1 MAIDYTG
8 KVTTTGMMNKSPGAN
23 IQAPNMSNLAPPK
36 KPTQPTQP
44 TQPIRQPIEQPV
56 ETAARSNTITDEDMA
71 ILEPVLSPSVKQVL
85 SKIAPNIEN
94 ILSGAGINEEV
105 VALPIS
111 VATNFAIKNYGGTEE
126 QAINAFITDLSN
138 TQMDTNNVPLDTASN
153 ATGMMARQEPEIPQT
168 PEEGTDYDQIDGIGP
183 EIA

>member
-23 IQAPNMSNLAPPK
+23 IQAPNMSNLAPLK

-126 QAINAFITDLSN
+126 QAINAFITDLSS
-138 TQMDTNNVPLDTASN
+138 TQMDNTNVPLDTAPQSS
-153 ATGMMARQEPEIPQT
+153 GMMARQEPEIPQT